1 MIFNTIIQKDGD
13 AGSDEST
20 INEDER
26 RRIQALS
33 RFERVLWRR
42 GILNVAGVDEAGRGP
57 LAGPVVAAAVIV
69 PPGIMIPGID
79 DSKKLTPER
88 RDVVYDRIVHSGAYY
103 SVATIDHTEIDRI
116 NILQATHKA
125 MRQAV
130 ANLPLSPD
138 MVLVDGFLLP
148 GLEMPCIGIID
159 GDSRS
164 YSIAAASIVAK
175 VKRDALMTSLAS
187 EFPQYGFDRNM
198 GYGTEMHRRALTCH
212 GPSPCHRRTFQGV
225 LAMGGMNGQ

>member
-1 MIFNTIIQKDGD
+1 MWSHDY
-13 AGSDEST
+13 
-20 INEDER
+20 
-26 RRIQALS
+26 
-33 RFERVLWRR
+33 FEKTLRHNGFLL
-42 GILNVAGVDEAGRGP
+42 IAGVDEVGRGA
-57 LAGPVVAAAVIV
+57 LAGPVFAAAVVLDGTGDYSSIR
-69 PPGIMIPGID
+69 
-79 DSKKLTPER
+79 DSKVLSARKRRSLAER
-88 RDVVYDRIVHSGAYY
+88 IHAEALGVGFGWVSE
-103 SVATIDHTEIDRI
+103 SEIDRI

-130 ANLPLSPD
+130 ANLPVSPD

-148 GLEMPCIGIID
+148 GIEMPCIGIID

-175 VKRDALMTSLAS
+175 VKRDAFMTSLAS

-198 GYGTEMHRRALTCH
+198 GYGTEMHRRALSCH

-225 LAMGGMNGQ
+225 LAMGGINGQ

>member
-1 MIFNTIIQKDGD
+1 MWSHDYFEKTL
-13 AGSDEST
+13 
-20 INEDER
+20 R
-26 RRIQALS
+26 RNGFLLI
-33 RFERVLWRR
+33 
-42 GILNVAGVDEAGRGP
+42 AGVDEVGRGA
-57 LAGPVVAAAVIV
+57 LAGPVFAAAVVLDGTGDYSSIR
-69 PPGIMIPGID
+69 
-79 DSKKLTPER
+79 DSKVLSARKRRSLAER
-88 RDVVYDRIVHSGAYY
+88 IHAEALGVGFGWVSE
-103 SVATIDHTEIDRI
+103 SEIDRI

-130 ANLPLSPD
+130 ANLPVSPD
-138 MVLVDGFLLP
+138 MVLVDGFLLA

-175 VKRDALMTSLAS
+175 VKRDAIMTSLAS

>member
-1 MIFNTIIQKDGD
+1 MWSHDYFEKTL
-13 AGSDEST
+13 
-20 INEDER
+20 R
-26 RRIQALS
+26 RNGFLLI
-33 RFERVLWRR
+33 
-42 GILNVAGVDEAGRGP
+42 AGVDEVGRGA
-57 LAGPVVAAAVIV
+57 LAGPVLAAAVVLDGTGDYSPIR
-69 PPGIMIPGID
+69 
-79 DSKKLTPER
+79 DSKVLSARKRRSLAER
-88 RDVVYDRIVHSGAYY
+88 IHAEALGIGFGQVSE
-103 SVATIDHTEIDRI
+103 SEIDRI

-175 VKRDALMTSLAS
+175 VKRDAIMTSLAS

-198 GYGTEMHRRALTCH
+198 GYGTEMHRRALTYH

>member
-1 MIFNTIIQKDGD
+1 MWSHDY
-13 AGSDEST
+13 
-20 INEDER
+20 
-26 RRIQALS
+26 
-33 RFERVLWRR
+33 FEKTLHRNGFLL
-42 GILNVAGVDEAGRGP
+42 IAGVDEVGRGA
-57 LAGPVVAAAVIV
+57 LAGPVFAAAVVLDGTGDYSSIR
-69 PPGIMIPGID
+69 
-79 DSKKLTPER
+79 DSKVLSAGKRRSLAER
-88 RDVVYDRIVHSGAYY
+88 IHAEALGVGFGQVSE
-103 SVATIDHTEIDRI
+103 SEIDRI

-130 ANLPLSPD
+130 ANLPVSPD

-175 VKRDALMTSLAS
+175 VKRDAIMTSLAS
-187 EFPQYGFDRNM
+187 EFPQYGFDRNK